1 MREGRNG
8 GKLKSGNTKNVGRKK
23 ELPDLH
29 QILADVL
36 GEEKDGITAAEAILN
51 AVKAKAKKGDIKAAD
66 FLFDRGYGK
75 PKQTTD
81 TNITTT
87 EPLVII
93 RTEPKA
99 E

>member
-23 ELPDLH
+23 ELPELSA
-29 QILADVL
+29 IIANSL
-36 GEEKDGITAAEAILN
+36 GEEKDGVTDAEAIFN
-51 AVKAKAKKGDIKAAD
+51 AMKAKAKKGDHKAAE
-66 FLFDRGYGK
+66 FVFGYGYGK

-81 TNITTT
+81 TNITST
-87 EPLVII
+87 EPLVILL
-93 RTEPKA
+93 TEPKV

>member
-23 ELPDLH
+23 ELPELSA
-29 QILADVL
+29 IIANSL
-36 GEEKDGITAAEAILN
+36 GEEKDGVTDAEAIFN
-51 AVKAKAKKGDIKAAD
+51 AMKAKAKKGDHKAAE
-66 FLFDRGYGK
+66 FVFGYGYGK

-81 TNITTT
+81 TNITSTD
-87 EPLVII
+87 PLVILL
-93 RTEPKA
+93 TEPKV

>member
-23 ELPDLH
+23 ELPELSE
-29 QILADVL
+29 IIANALGAD
-36 GEEKDGITAAEAILN
+36 GDGISDAEAILN
-51 AVKAKAKKGDIKAAD
+51 AMKAKAKKGDVKAAE
-66 FLFDRGYGK
+66 FLFGYGWGK